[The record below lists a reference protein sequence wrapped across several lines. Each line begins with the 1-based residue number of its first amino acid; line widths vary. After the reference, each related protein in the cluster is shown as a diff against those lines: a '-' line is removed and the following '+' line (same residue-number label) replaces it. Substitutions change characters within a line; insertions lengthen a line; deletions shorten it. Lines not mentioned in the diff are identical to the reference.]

1 MPEKSMY
8 LVLKSTFASGQRLN
22 AGDVVELSAADARAL
37 LASGRVVAAPEKPKT
52 APAPADRSVDLSA
65 SDTPTLSKRAKVK
78 RNAD

>member
-1 MPEKSMY
+1 MY
-8 LVLKSTFASGQRLN
+8 LVLKSTIASGQRIN

-37 LASGRVVAAPEKPKT
+37 IASGRVVAAPEKPKA

-65 SDTPTLSKRAKVK
+65 SDTPTLSKRARGK